1 MKKLILT
8 LFLASASL
16 VSFAQSSTKTIRIA
30 NASPAT
36 IGVNIPVGT
45 LVVDV
50 ANKNLYLAVEAVDN
64 TQTITTALAA
74 AELKLIGGSVYS
86 VIDEAVANAADVTNG
101 TIIVSNSSAAD
112 GAAVGLAASDFKVY
126 VNGSLLLKS
135 AYTFVTNAGA
145 GANEDGIEIAA
156 GIYEYDQ
163 VSVVYNTIK

>member
-64 TQTITTALAA
+64 AQTITTALAA

-86 VIDEAVANAADVTNG
+86 VIVEDVVTSG
-101 TIIVSNSSAAD
+101 EVTTGEIDVDVSSPAAD
-112 GAAVGLAASDFKVY
+112 GAAVGIAASDFKVY

-135 AYTFVTNAGA
+135 AYTYATGA
-145 GANEDGIEIAA
+145 ITIAA

-163 VSVVYNTIK
+163 ITVVYNAIK